1 MSGGATG
8 ANDKREHSDQPTQ
21 DADAA
26 KRKRLRSESV
36 QVAAANGQGAE
47 DLFPGAFC
55 EIAPDHLGG
64 SEEHCVA
71 ARANAVGTK
80 CSLAYVYWRRTGD
93 LSVWKGIAR
102 DALVMS
108 LDDLL
113 CVGVSDGVVLSSSVA
128 RNPDLVPAEAL
139 AMLAAGREELVAE
152 LQRHGMRASAL
163 ATSVSDVGDLV
174 RTVTVDST
182 ATARLLRKEVVDN
195 SRIREGDLVVGLASA
210 GQAAYERCY
219 NSGIGS
225 TGLMSARHDVL
236 TKALVAD
243 FPESFDPGRPEEQV
257 YSGTLSLEDTVE
269 VDGQRLPIGKLLLA
283 PARTYAPVMRRIF
296 ESDLRGRIHGV
307 VHCTRGGQTRV
318 LDFIQGLHVIKDR
331 MLPVPPLFK
340 LLHQHSKMPW
350 REMYS
355 TFNMGHR
362 LELYVEPG
370 VAEAVI
376 AIAESFGVAARVVG
390 SVRAEAGGGRVTI
403 ASPELGT
410 HVYSKGPISPA
421 RAPCEAEFDDLS
433 LPVTRRRLV
442 DGKRYNII
450 AAPTFEDM
458 ARRLQALAP
467 TRFSFFPT
475 RWEKFPDSGTDK
487 IELGGFTPVNLMQ
500 GRHVLFLA
508 DFYCNDAVMSQFHAL
523 IALCESFIK
532 SLTIALPYYPHGTME
547 RVEREGEVATANTIA
562 RLLSNLPSCG
572 SPTRVMIYDLHTL
585 QNKFY
590 LHGNAIASLHST
602 VPLLLRTLRAEKLAD
617 AEAVTAIAFP
627 DDGATKR
634 FGKPFLEAGF
644 RVVTC
649 GKVRDGDRRIVRIT
663 EGDCKGH
670 HVLVV
675 DDLTRSGGTLYEC
688 GRVLR
693 ESGAASVSAFVAHAA
708 FPSAAVRKFCRG
720 TGGNGEQP
728 GQYAI
733 FRRFYTTNSNPVVT
747 EAMPRGD
754 VFTVLDLLP
763 QLLEDL
769 G

>member
-1 MSGGATG
+1 MALVG
-8 ANDKREHSDQPTQ
+8 KREGDAKHLQ
-21 DADAA
+21 DADASA
-26 KRKRLRSESV
+26 LKRPRSGHGASE
-36 QVAAANGQGAE
+36 AAGAE
-47 DLFPGAFC
+47 EAAGGLFPGAFC
-55 EIAPDHLGG
+55 EITPDHLGG
-64 SEEHCVA
+64 STEHCLA
-71 ARANAVGTK
+71 ARTNSVGTK

-93 LSVWKGIAR
+93 LSVWRGIAR

-113 CVGVSDGVVLSSSVA
+113 CVGAADNVMLSTAVS
-128 RNPDLVPAEAL
+128 RNPGVIPDEVLAEMAT
-139 AMLAAGREELVAE
+139 GREELVAE
-152 LQRHGMRASAL
+152 LRRHGVRAAAL
-163 ATSVSDVGDLV
+163 ASDAADVGDLV
-174 RTVTVDST
+174 RTLTVDST
-182 ATARLLRKEVVDN
+182 ATARLPRAEVIDN
-195 SRIREGDLVVGLASA
+195 ARIRDGDVVVGLASA
-210 GQAAYERCY
+210 GQATYEAAY

-225 TGLMSARHDVL
+225 TGLTSARHDVL

-243 FPESFDPGRPEEQV
+243 FPESFDPGRPDERV
-257 YSGTLSLEDTVE
+257 YSGNLSLEELVE
-269 VDGQRLPIGKLLLA
+269 VEGQKLPVGKLLLS
-283 PARTYAPVMRRIF
+283 PARTYAPVLRRIF
-296 ESDLRGRIHGV
+296 EGGLRDRIHGM

-318 LDFIQGLHVIKDR
+318 LNFLEGLHVLKDN

-340 LLHQHSKMPW
+340 LLQQHSKMPW

-362 LELYVEPG
+362 LELYMDRS
-370 VAEAVI
+370 AAAAVL
-376 AIAESFGVAARVVG
+376 AIAQSFGIAARIVG
-390 SVRAEAGGGRVTI
+390 SVRAEAGSGRVTI
-403 ASPELGT
+403 SSEFGSHT
-410 HVYSKGPISPA
+410 YSKGVPSPL
-421 RAPCEAEFDDLS
+421 RAPCLVDIDDLS
-433 LPVTRRRLV
+433 MPMTRRRLV

-450 AAPTFEDM
+450 AAPHFEDM

-487 IELGGFTPVNLMQ
+487 IELGGFSPVNLMQ
-500 GRHVLFLA
+500 GRNVLFLA
-508 DFYCNDAVMSQFHAL
+508 DFHCNDAVMSQFHAL

-602 VPLLLRTLRAEKLAD
+602 VPLLLRVLRAEQRSDAD
-617 AEAVTAIAFP
+617 AVTAIAFP

-644 RVVTC
+644 PVVTC

-670 HVLVV
+670 RVLVV

-693 ESGAASVSAFVAHAA
+693 ESGALSVSAFVAHAA
-708 FPSAAVRKFCRG
+708 FPAAAVKKFCVRG
-720 TGGNGEQP
+720 GEGGTP
-728 GQYAI
+728 GKYAI
-733 FRRFYTTNSNPVVT
+733 FQRFYTTNSNPVVT
-747 EAMPRGD
+747 EALPKGD
-754 VFTVLDLLP
+754 VFTVIDLLP

>member
-1 MSGGATG
+1 MAAT
-8 ANDKREHSDQPTQ
+8 AKREGDEKHLQDKLAADPKRRRRA
-21 DADAA
+21 DADADPP
-26 KRKRLRSESV
+26 
-36 QVAAANGQGAE
+36 AE
-47 DLFPGAFC
+47 ALGGLFPGAFC

-64 SEEHCVA
+64 SPEHCLA
-71 ARANAVGTK
+71 SRTNAVGTK

-93 LSVWKGIAR
+93 MSVWKGIAR
-102 DALVMS
+102 DALIMS

-113 CVGVSDGVVLSSSVA
+113 CVGVTDNVVLSTA
-128 RNPDLVPAEAL
+128 INRNPGVVPDEALEAL
-139 AMLAAGREELVAE
+139 ATGRSELAAELK
-152 LQRHGMRASAL
+152 RHGVRASAL
-163 ATSVSDVGDLV
+163 ATEASDVSDLV
-174 RTVTVDST
+174 RTVTVDCT
-182 ATARLLRKEVVDN
+182 ATARMRRDEVIDN
-195 SRIREGDLVVGLASA
+195 SRIRDGDVIVGLASA
-210 GQAAYERCY
+210 GQATYEAAY

-225 TGLMSARHDVL
+225 TGLTSARHDML

-243 FPESFDPGRPEEQV
+243 FPESFDPGRPDERV
-257 YSGTLSLEDTVE
+257 YSGSLSLEDMVE
-269 VDGQRLPIGKLLLA
+269 VDGHKMPVGKLLLS
-283 PARTYAPVMRRIF
+283 PARTYAPVLRRVF
-296 ESDLRGRIHGV
+296 ESGLRERIHGM

-318 LDFIQGLHVIKDR
+318 LDFIDGLHVVKDQ

-340 LLHQHSKMPW
+340 LLQKHSKMPW

-362 LELYVEPG
+362 LELYMERGAAASVL
-370 VAEAVI
+370 
-376 AIAESFGVAARVVG
+376 AIAQSFGVDARIVG
-390 SVRAEAGGGRVTI
+390 SVKAEAGGGRVTV
-403 ASPELGT
+403 ASEFGT
-410 HVYSKGPISPA
+410 HVYSKGMPSPL
-421 RAPCEAEFDDLS
+421 RAPCAVDLDDLS

-450 AAPTFEDM
+450 AAPNFEDM

-487 IELGGFTPVNLMQ
+487 IELGGFNPVNLMQ
-500 GRHVLFLA
+500 GRNVLFLA
-508 DFYCNDAVMSQFHAL
+508 DFHCNDAVMSQFHAL

-602 VPLLLRTLRAEKLAD
+602 VPLLLRVLRAEQRLDAD
-617 AEAVTAIAFP
+617 AITAIAFP

-708 FPSAAVRKFCRG
+708 FPDAAVKKFCNA
-720 TGGNGEQP
+720 GGEGGKP

-747 EAMPRGD
+747 EALPKGD

-763 QLLEDL
+763 QLVEDL